1 MASFSLDYTCSAWLE
16 DEALLIE
23 HAGEMPEV
31 ALAESLHLLGGL
43 PDQDLASLRAA
54 CARGYLRNIKRDLDP
69 ANIGSPAFRGL
80 ERALANLARLER
92 FLASF
97 GAELPQ
103 ANRKDLAH
111 ALTKF
116 LQAEQI
122 ALDKGRAYAAAP
134 AHEVEDLAGALALN
148 LKPWRNLLARMR
160 KMPAPDF
167 IGLRALKRLAC
178 AAPAS
183 KRRQM
188 RGDHLR
194 LELCS
199 ASGNSLAV
207 AALPWHSD
215 VQAVATENRARAEL
229 VWSLLGA
236 PEDPGSDSQLEG
248 NP

>member
-1 MASFSLDYTCSAWLE
+1 MASFSLDYICPAWLE

-31 ALAESLHLLGGL
+31 ALAESLHLLGEI
-43 PDQDLASLRAA
+43 PAQDLISLRAA
-54 CARGYLRNIKRDLDP
+54 CARGYVRNIKRDLDP

-80 ERALANLARLER
+80 ERARANLARLER

-103 ANRKDLAH
+103 ANRKDLAY

-116 LQAEQI
+116 LQAEQS
-122 ALDKGRAYAAAP
+122 ALDKGRIYVAAP
-134 AHEVEDLAGALALN
+134 SHEVEDLAGALALD
-148 LKPWRNLLARMR
+148 LRPWRNLLARMR

-183 KRRQM
+183 KRRQI

-194 LELCS
+194 LELCG
-199 ASGNSLAV
+199 ALGNNLAV

-215 VQAVATENRARAEL
+215 AQAVAEENRARAEM
-229 VWSLLGA
+229 VWSLLNV
-236 PEDPGSDSQLEG
+236 PEYPSADNEL
-248 NP
+248 